1 MGKKKVAKRVAK
13 QAAKAGRL
21 AKSAPSVFKE
31 LEDRVANAVSP
42 AEERQARQ
50 QLAAAKMIA
59 NENRRER
66 DPETLMR
73 TMKGLGVPLLTN
85 AHALPDDRE
94 LRGV

>member
-1 MGKKKVAKRVAK
+1 MGKKKEAKK
-13 QAAKAGRL
+13 AAKAAQAARL
-21 AKSAPSVFKE
+21 AKSAVSVFKE

-66 DPETLMR
+66 DPEVLMR

-85 AHALPDDRE
+85 SHALPDDRE